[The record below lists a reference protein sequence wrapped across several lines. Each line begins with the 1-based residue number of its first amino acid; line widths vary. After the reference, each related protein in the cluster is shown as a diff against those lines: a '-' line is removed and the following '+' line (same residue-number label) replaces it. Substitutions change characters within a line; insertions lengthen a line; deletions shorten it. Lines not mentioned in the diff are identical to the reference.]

1 MSDSLTT
8 ALEVAGVPSEPPIAA
23 VARATR
29 EVAEARDRLT
39 DAIVAARAD
48 GATLQAI
55 ADAAG
60 VTRQAVW
67 KTIQPPPSRKGNPTP

>member
-8 ALEVAGVPSEPPIAA
+8 ALEVAGEPAERATDA
-23 VARATR
+23 VARAAR

-39 DAIVAARAD
+39 DAIVAARAS

-55 ADAAG
+55 AERAG

-67 KTIQPPPSRKGNPTP
+67 KQIQPPPSRKGEQTP